1 MRGGNNPVAPESRTQ
16 PAGAEIEAAQKASA
30 GHQSGRT
37 RGMFDMTCEE
47 LRLYFEDHLRDAEAP
62 SDRGAVTEQTA
73 VFADWSLFVAEPS
86 ELGKNLCLVRE
97 SAPRLSESVDA
108 SVVRSYRRHM
118 AQEWDHSLR
127 VDMHRFHAGPALAW
141 TAIAAAALVGVSF
154 WVFSARKSVTTTEPA
169 TAHHATAVPTAQV
182 VIPDPV
188 RPVETTKHSHAVRL
202 RTFSSGLPQGR
213 PDGRPSLMATR
224 DASSLPDGF
233 RSLMYC
239 DELSCSGEMDMIR
252 VQLPFSAIP
261 RQASGYI
268 QPVRSVTADVLV
280 GPDGI
285 ARGMRFEEI

>member
-1 MRGGNNPVAPESRTQ
+1 
-16 PAGAEIEAAQKASA
+16 
-30 GHQSGRT
+30 
-37 RGMFDMTCEE
+37 MFDMTCEE
-47 LRLYFEDHLRDAEAP
+47 LRLYFEDHLRDAEVP
-62 SDRGAVTEQTA
+62 SDRGAVAEHTA
-73 VFADWSLFVAEPS
+73 ICADCSIFVAEHK

-118 AQEWDHSLR
+118 AQERDHSLR
-127 VDMHRFHAGPALAW
+127 VDMHRFHAGPGLAW
-141 TAIAAAALVGVSF
+141 TAIAAAVLGVSF

-169 TAHHATAVPTAQV
+169 TAHHATTVPTARV

-202 RTFSSGLPQGR
+202 QTFSSGLPQSR
-213 PDGRPSLMATR
+213 PDRRPSLMATR

-261 RQASGYI
+261 RQSSGYI

-285 ARGMRFEEI
+285 ARGIRFEEIEF